1 MFYEKKGS
9 LQREFMAELYFIDW
23 EAWYFFIES
32 TFIGLTRS
40 SPSILD
46 NNKAPHC
53 LAPIYSDLLLVKGNI
68 FFSTR
73 SPSWNPRGRTFLSYD
88 LAILL

>member
-46 NNKAPHC
+46 NNKAPPENAFLTTKGLSLFGAH
-53 LAPIYSDLLLVKGNI
+53 LL
-68 FFSTR
+68 
-73 SPSWNPRGRTFLSYD
+73 
-88 LAILL
+88 